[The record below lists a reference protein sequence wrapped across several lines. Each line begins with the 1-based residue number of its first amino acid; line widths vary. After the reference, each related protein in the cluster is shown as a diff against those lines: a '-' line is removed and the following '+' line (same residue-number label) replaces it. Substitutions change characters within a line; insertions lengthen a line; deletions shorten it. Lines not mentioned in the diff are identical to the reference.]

1 MREKIEKLA
10 ELNKEA
16 VEFLKTENMDWAI
29 AKHAEIQE
37 LIKESIETRE
47 TQEPTETPEST
58 ESTEPTEPT
67 EPTET
72 SEDIAE
78 LEEIKKFV
86 SLNLSADTMK
96 ELLDDVASLKDSLKD
111 MSTINQRLDDV
122 ENAKGIS
129 KQATETVKKNVEN
142 VRNDM
147 PF

>member
-47 TQEPTETPEST
+47 TQEPTETPE
-58 ESTEPTEPT
+58 PT

-72 SEDIAE
+72 PEPIETPEDIAE

-111 MSTINQRLDDV
+111 MSIINQRLDDV

-129 KQATETVKKNVEN
+129 KQATETIKKNVEN